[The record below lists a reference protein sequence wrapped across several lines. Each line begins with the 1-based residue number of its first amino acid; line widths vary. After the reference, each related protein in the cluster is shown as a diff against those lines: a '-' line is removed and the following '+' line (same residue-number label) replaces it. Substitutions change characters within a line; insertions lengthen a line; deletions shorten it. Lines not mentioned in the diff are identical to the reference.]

1 MHKLLLALAIATLHA
16 RSVTI
21 RVLVTTDLHGN
32 IYPYDYFTATP
43 ANRGLAKIA
52 TLIEAERRE
61 DPRALLID
69 CGDTIQGTP
78 LEATHQLAVAL
89 GKTNR
94 QDPMMLAMNTLRYD
108 AMTMGNHELN
118 FGLRNLNA
126 ARATAK
132 FPWLSANTRAE
143 AGAKPFAPYVIKVVD
158 GVRVAIIGITTP
170 SIPLW
175 EKPENYKGYKFI
187 GGEAASR
194 EYVKIVREKERAD
207 VVLIASHAGLD
218 RDIRTGKTFPN
229 VTPGENMVWDIAER
243 VGGIDAVV
251 YGHTHRT
258 IVNQSINGVALLQP
272 MNWGG
277 SLGRLD
283 ITVDDAD
290 GAWKVT
296 AKKGMLIPVRAE
308 TAADEKILAIAKP
321 YHDAAE
327 KELGTPVAE
336 SPVDMD
342 GAVTRDVDTALI
354 DSIQEVQLHYAKADV
369 SFAAAFN
376 LNMRIRKGPMTVRE
390 LAALYVFENELYA
403 IEGDGKM
410 VKEALENAARY
421 YAPCPSEGCN
431 GKPRTNPAVIGFNYD
446 MAQGVEYAIDPSKPE
461 GQRIVNLKYKGA
473 PLAMDQKLRI
483 AVNNYRYAGSAGYGM
498 FTGSKILWQSNTPI
512 RDLMLEYYTRKKT
525 LPAKADGNWRV
536 VLR

>member
-1 MHKLLLALAIATLHA
+1 MHKLLLALAIATLSA
-16 RSVTI
+16 RTVTI

-32 IYPYDYFTATP
+32 LLGYDYFTAAK
-43 ANRGLAKIA
+43 ANRGLAKLA

-61 DPRALLID
+61 DPKALLID

-78 LEATHQLAVAL
+78 LEASYQLAFAAN
-89 GKTNR
+89 KTKLA
-94 QDPMMLAMNTLRYD
+94 DPMMLAMNALRYD
-108 AMTMGNHELN
+108 AMTLGNHELN

-126 ARATAK
+126 ARETAK

-143 AGAKPFAPYVIKVVD
+143 AGAKPFAPYVVKTID

-194 EYVKIVREKERAD
+194 EYAKIVREKEKAD

-229 VTPGENMVWDIAER
+229 ITPGENMVWDIAER
-243 VGGIDAVV
+243 VGGIDAIVF
-251 YGHTHRT
+251 GHTHRT
-258 IVNQSINGVALLQP
+258 MVNQSINGVALMQP
-272 MNWGG
+272 LNWGG

-296 AKKGMLIPVRAE
+296 SKKGMLIPVREDTAE
-308 TAADEKILAIAKP
+308 DKKIVAIAMP
-321 YHDAAE
+321 YHDVAE
-327 KELGTPVAE
+327 RELNQRVAE
-336 SPVDMD
+336 SPVDLD
-342 GAVTRDVDTALI
+342 GSNARDIDTALI

-376 LNMRIRKGPMTVRE
+376 TNMRIRKGPMSVRE
-390 LAALYVFENELYA
+390 LAALYVYDNELYA

-410 VKEALENAARY
+410 VKDALENAARY
-421 YAPCPSEGCN
+421 FAPCPVEGCN

-446 MAQGVEYAIDPSKPE
+446 MAQGVEYEIDPSKPE
-461 GQRIVNLKYKGA
+461 GQRVVNLKYKGQA
-473 PLAMDQKLRI
+473 LAMDQKLRI

-498 FTGSKILWQSNTPI
+498 FTGAKLLWQSNAPI
-512 RDLMLEYYTRKKT
+512 RDLMVEYYTRKKA
-525 LPAKADGNWRV
+525 LPAKADNNWRV
-536 VLR
+536 ILR